1 MWTEYFNF
9 IKLRRGRVIV
19 PFHGEIDF
27 SRDDIPL
34 EICKELFDK
43 GFPYL
48 ELTEIGKQELYPQ
61 IIDIMEEIVPI
72 PSIGVYSNPIIE
84 LSQKKIRTRSVEKV
98 INSSVI

>member
-1 MWTEYFNF
+1 MWTQYFNF

-19 PFHGEIDF
+19 PVHGEIDF

-48 ELTEIGKQELYPQ
+48 ELTELGKQELYPLVTDPMDQ
-61 IIDIMEEIVPI
+61 PPV
-72 PSIGVYSNPIIE
+72 
-84 LSQKKIRTRSVEKV
+84 QTKKKK
-98 INSSVI
+98 

>member
-1 MWTEYFNF
+1 MWTQYFNF

-34 EICKELFDK
+34 EICKELFES

-48 ELTEIGKQELYPQ
+48 ELTELGERELFG
-61 IIDIMEEIVPI
+61 IVGE
-72 PSIGVYSNPIIE
+72 ST
-84 LSQKKIRTRSVEKV
+84 LSKLQSTPKSKKL
-98 INSSVI
+98 

>member
-1 MWTEYFNF
+1 MWTQYFNF

-34 EICKELFDK
+34 KICKELFDK

-48 ELTEIGKQELYPQ
+48 ELTELGKQELVRIELVAEPVKAMSKRKKLWS
-61 IIDIMEEIVPI
+61 IRALPLKIDISLNEC
-72 PSIGVYSNPIIE
+72 
-84 LSQKKIRTRSVEKV
+84 
-98 INSSVI
+98 

>member
-1 MWTEYFNF
+1 MWTQYFNF

-34 EICKELFDK
+34 EICKELFEK

-48 ELTEIGKQELYPQ
+48 ELTELGKNELYGIISETPLPKQEQTP
-61 IIDIMEEIVPI
+61 
-72 PSIGVYSNPIIE
+72 
-84 LSQKKIRTRSVEKV
+84 KKKKL
-98 INSSVI
+98 